1 MRDSLAFDC
10 LYEVAR
16 RIHAGEISSRD
27 VTEQLLERIERLNPR
42 LKAYA
47 TVMRDH
53 ALAQADAADR
63 DVAKGVVHG
72 PLHGVPVA
80 VKDLCC
86 TKGVRTMGGTAA
98 LKDHVPDFDAT
109 VVARLA
115 KAGAVLLG
123 KLNLTEGAMA
133 GYNPEFDA
141 PVNPW
146 NPDRWSGVSSSG
158 SGVAVAAGLC
168 YGAIGTD
175 TGGSIRFPSAVNG
188 TVGLKPTWGRV
199 SRHGVLNLAE
209 SLDHVGPLTRRVED
223 AAAFLETIAGR
234 DAADPT
240 SSVKPVAPLL
250 KNIDKGVKGLR
261 LGIDEDYLTRDVDP
275 EVAAAVR
282 AAIEVLEQQGA
293 TLVNVSLPS
302 LDEAVASWSIL
313 CSAEAAL
320 SHEATYPSKADLY
333 GPWFRAWLDIGL
345 SVSGADYA
353 RANNVRNAVRGEFD
367 VIMDSIDVLACPSTA
382 FPAHPVTR
390 ETLYGPLMPPGP
402 GDPTSIMMRYT
413 VPADFTGQP
422 TLSVPCGFSRDGLP
436 LSLQLVGR
444 VWEEDAICRAGYA
457 YQQATE
463 WHLHHPDM

>member
-1 MRDSLAFDC
+1 MASEPVYEGLLAIG
-10 LYEVAR
+10 R
-16 RIHAGEISSRD
+16 RIQSGEISSFDLTKR
-27 VTEQLLERIERLNPR
+27 LLDRIDQFKAQ

-53 ALAQADAADR
+53 ALAQAEAADL

-86 TKGVRTMGGTAA
+86 TKGVATMGGTAA
-98 LKDHVPDFDAT
+98 LRDHVPDFDAT
-109 VVARLA
+109 VVERLA

-123 KLNLTEGAMA
+123 KLNTTEGAMA

-146 NPDRWSGVSSSG
+146 NAARWSGVSSSG

-175 TGGSIRFPSAVNG
+175 TGGSIRFPAAANG

-199 SRHGVLNLAE
+199 SRYGVLNLAE

-223 AAAFLETIAGR
+223 AAAFLEVIAGR
-234 DAADPT
+234 DAKDPT
-240 SSVKPVAPLL
+240 SSAKPVPAIPES
-250 KNIDKGVKGLR
+250 IDGDVKGLR
-261 LGIDEDYLTRDVDP
+261 IGVDERYLSDDVDP
-275 EVAAAVR
+275 EVSAAVS
-282 AAIEVLEQQGA
+282 AAIDKLEELGA
-293 TLVNVSLPS
+293 ERVAVSVPP

-320 SHEATYPSKADLY
+320 AHEATYPAKADSY
-333 GPWFRAWLDIGL
+333 GPWFRSWLDIGR
-345 SVSGADYA
+345 SVSGTDYA
-353 RANNVRNAVRGEFD
+353 RANNVRNALRGQFAAMMED
-367 VIMDSIDVLACPSTA
+367 IDVVACPSTA
-382 FPAHPVTR
+382 FPAHPVTQ
-390 ETLYGPLMPPGP
+390 EMLYGPMVPPAP
-402 GDPTSIMMRYT
+402 GDPTSVMMRYT

-422 TLSVPCGFSRDGLP
+422 TLSVPCGFSNDGLP
-436 LSLQLVGR
+436 LSLQFVGR
-444 VWEEDAICRAGYA
+444 LWQEDVICRAGYA
-457 YQQATE
+457 YEQATE
-463 WHLHHPDM
+463 WHLRHPDL